1 MGDFEQMGKVAKEIT
16 HTRTPL
22 SNCEPI
28 VIIMLDL
35 GKKEKEKKNE
45 RDDFISYLVRKK
57 TEYLYKIP

>member
-1 MGDFEQMGKVAKEIT
+1 
-16 HTRTPL
+16 
-22 SNCEPI
+22 
-28 VIIMLDL
+28 MLDL

>member
-1 MGDFEQMGKVAKEIT
+1 MGRYLYSSRHLCFNNNKKKDT
-16 HTRTPL
+16 Y
-22 SNCEPI
+22 
-28 VIIMLDL
+28 MLDL